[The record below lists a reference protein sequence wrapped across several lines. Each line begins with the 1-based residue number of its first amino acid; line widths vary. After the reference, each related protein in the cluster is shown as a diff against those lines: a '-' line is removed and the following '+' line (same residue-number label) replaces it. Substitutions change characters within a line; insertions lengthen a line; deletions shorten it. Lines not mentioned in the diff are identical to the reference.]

1 MKQKA
6 VILAMIPIKPS
17 IPDFRRSIIVAPRE
31 FC

>member
-1 MKQKA
+1 